1 MQNADRRR
9 FVHSADRQHG
19 HPDNDGETVC
29 IPRDCAGLQ
38 AASIA
43 GIGTTSEVKLR
54 REMAGLRK
62 ALIAA
67 EKERD
72 EAVRKAESRSA
83 FIASTSHE
91 LRTPLNAIIGFS
103 EVLKA
108 EMFGPLAND
117 RYKEYA
123 DIIHQ
128 SGNLLLDLIND
139 ILDMSKLDAGKIEIK
154 FARVPIATVISNC
167 IRAVEPLARKSQ
179 VGISIN
185 LHEGIDCVHADQK
198 RLHQMLLNLLSNAIK
213 FTPEGGGVCISAF
226 LRGEVTVI
234 SVSDTGIGLTS
245 DDISKVLEPF
255 GQVESDLALK
265 HEGTGLGLP
274 LTKELAELQGGTF
287 LIESSINVGT
297 TVTIELP
304 TSLSPADAATGPRA
318 PRIDRSENTMRAGL
332 H

>member
-1 MQNADRRR
+1 MA
-9 FVHSADRQHG
+9 SA
-19 HPDNDGETVC
+19 
-29 IPRDCAGLQ
+29 
-38 AASIA
+38 AASGAPQEDRLHREIA
-43 GIGTTSEVKLR
+43 R
-54 REMAGLRK
+54 LRK
-62 ALIAA
+62 ALRTA
-67 EKERD
+67 EIDRD
-72 EAVRKAESRSA
+72 EAVRKAESRSV
-83 FIASTSHE
+83 FISSTSHE

-103 EVLKA
+103 EILKA

-117 RYKEYA
+117 RYREYA
-123 DIIHQ
+123 NIIHQ

-139 ILDMSKLDAGKIEIK
+139 ILDMSKLDAGKIEIR
-154 FARVPIATVISNC
+154 FARVPIAAVIANC
-167 IRAVEPLARKSQ
+167 VRAVEPLARKSE
-179 VGISIN
+179 VGISVN

-213 FTPEGGGVCISAF
+213 FTREGGGVCISAF
-226 LRGEVTVI
+226 LRGDATVF
-234 SVSDTGIGLTS
+234 SVSDTGIGLTP

-255 GQVESDLALK
+255 GQVDSDLARR

-304 TSLSPADAATGPRA
+304 TSVSPADTAARAVA
-318 PRIDRSENTMRAGL
+318 PRTGRREESIRAGM